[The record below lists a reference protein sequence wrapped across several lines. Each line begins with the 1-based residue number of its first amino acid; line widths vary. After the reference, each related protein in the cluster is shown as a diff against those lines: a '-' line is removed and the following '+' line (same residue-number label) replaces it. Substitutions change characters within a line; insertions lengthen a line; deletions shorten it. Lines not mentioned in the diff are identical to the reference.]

1 MDYCGIFENKNGNGF
16 YWMDCL
22 DENEKKDAKYFVD
35 ADFSVGYH
43 QCIKSTL
50 YDDVSDRIDGLQTEQ
65 KDLEHGELYVVA
77 YFEYDGTSG
86 LEQPVDF
93 GLTKEEIIK
102 NVEAGKYAEGAT
114 YYTIGQMFYA
124 TRKMLEGAL

>member
-1 MDYCGIFENKNGNGF
+1 MDYCGIFENKSNDGF

-22 DENEKKDAKYFVD
+22 DESEKKDARYFVD

-43 QCIKSTL
+43 QCIKSAL

-65 KDLEHGELYVVA
+65 RDLEHGELYVVT
-77 YFEYDGTSG
+77 YFEYDGVSC
-86 LEQPVDF
+86 LEQPVDL
-93 GLTKEEIIK
+93 GLTKEEV
-102 NVEAGKYAEGAT
+102 VENAKAGKYAEGAT

-124 TRKMLEGAL
+124 TRKMLEETL